1 MENFFFFPDTVFL
14 KQSIISEGVSYR
26 LMLVSLKKNRI
37 KCLHYR
43 WPIFVDKIQ
52 VLL

>member
-26 LMLVSLKKNRI
+26 LMLVSLKK
-37 KCLHYR
+37 K
-43 WPIFVDKIQ
+43 PDKMLTLSVTNICR
-52 VLL
+52 